1 MLADERRE
9 EILSILSD
17 RSAPITGTDL
27 SKKTGVSRQ
36 VIVQDIAILRAKG
49 LNIIATPQGYL
60 LIKDGISR
68 MSKVIACC
76 HDKKGMRK
84 ELEIIVDN
92 GGKVIDVTVEHS
104 LYGEIKAM
112 LMLESRLDIDS
123 FMKHYEDS
131 DTKPLS
137 MLTGGVHLHTIE
149 VPDETS
155 YNHIINDLEKH
166 GYLINNNSE

>member
-1 MLADERRE
+1 MADERRE
-9 EILSILSD
+9 KILSILSD
-17 RSAPITGTDL
+17 RSAPLTGADL
-27 SKKTGVSRQ
+27 SKITGVSRQ

-60 LIKDGISR
+60 LMRDGSYR

-92 GGKVIDVTVEHS
+92 GGKVIDVIVEHS

-112 LMLESRLDIDS
+112 LMLESRLDIEN
-123 FMKHYEDS
+123 FMKHYENS

-149 VPDETS
+149 VPDEIS
-155 YNHIINDLEKH
+155 YNHIISDLEKY
-166 GYLINNNSE
+166 GYLINNR

>member
-9 EILSILSD
+9 QILSILNSG
-17 RSAPITGTDL
+17 SAPITGADL

-49 LNIIATPQGYL
+49 FNIIATPQGYL
-60 LIKDGISR
+60 LLKDGTSR

-76 HDKKGMRK
+76 HDKEGMRK

-92 GGKVIDVTVEHS
+92 GGKIIDVIVEHP

-112 LMLESRLDIDS
+112 LMLESRLDIDN

-131 DTKPLS
+131 NTKPLS
-137 MLTGGVHLHTIE
+137 ALTGGVHLHTIE
-149 VPDETS
+149 VPDEAS
-155 YNHIINDLEKH
+155 YNHIINELDKY
-166 GYLINNNSE
+166 GYLINSR

>member
-1 MLADERRE
+1 MMADERRE
-9 EILSILSD
+9 KILSILNS

-49 LNIIATPQGYL
+49 INIIATPQGYL
-60 LIKDGISR
+60 RIKEGTSR

-76 HDKKGMRK
+76 HDKENMRK

-92 GGKVIDVTVEHS
+92 GGKIIDVIVEHP

-112 LMLESRLDIDS
+112 LMLESRLDIDN

-137 MLTGGVHLHTIE
+137 ALTSGVHLHTIE
-149 VPDETS
+149 VPDEIS
-155 YNHIINDLEKH
+155 YNHIINELDKC
-166 GYLINNNSE
+166 GYLINSR

>member
-9 EILSILSD
+9 QILSILNS
-17 RSAPITGTDL
+17 RSAPITGADL

-60 LIKDGISR
+60 LLKDGTSR

-76 HDKKGMRK
+76 HDKEGMRK

-92 GGKVIDVTVEHS
+92 GGKIIDVIVEHP

-112 LMLESRLDIDS
+112 LMLESRLDIDN

-131 DTKPLS
+131 NTKPLS
-137 MLTGGVHLHTIE
+137 ALTSGVHLHTIE
-149 VPDETS
+149 VPDEAS
-155 YNHIINDLEKH
+155 YNHIINELDKS
-166 GYLINNNSE
+166 GYLINSR

>member
-1 MLADERRE
+1 MIADERRE
-9 EILSILSD
+9 KILSILKD
-17 RSAPITGTDL
+17 RSVPLTGTDL
-27 SKKTGVSRQ
+27 SKLTGVSRQ
-36 VIVQDIAILRAKG
+36 VIVQDIAILRARG

-60 LIKDGISR
+60 LMKDLKNR
-68 MSKVIACC
+68 MRKIIACC
-76 HDKKGMRK
+76 HDKMGMRK

-92 GGKVIDVTVEHS
+92 GGKVIDVIVEHS

-112 LMLESRLDIDS
+112 LMLESRLDIDN
-123 FMKHYEDS
+123 FMRHYENS

-155 YNHIINDLEKH
+155 YYHIVSDLEKH
-166 GYLINNNSE
+166 GYLINNR